1 MSAERL
7 TGDLTTTLDIDVEE
21 ALNPVEAEGVFRDTR
36 ECLGAALLSG
46 GGALLLSPPTPRP
59 KKG

>member
-7 TGDLTTTLDIDVEE
+7 TLESTRALEIDIES
-21 ALNPVEAEGVFRDTR
+21 ALNPAEVEASFRDTR
-36 ECLGAALLSG
+36 ECAALALLSG
-46 GGALLLSPPTPRP
+46 GGTLLLSPPTPRP